1 MGTIPKPVQRLF
13 FCPPKKWLGRAV
25 VGLTYVCLSA
35 TLSVRFLWEP
45 QLKVGT
51 FVTRDIRAPRAAE
64 TIDRE
69 ATREAKERAKQ
80 EVPQVYRV
88 DNTAKVRARQHLE
101 ELLILGDRIREKVG
115 TTPYI
120 DTSLLSY
127 GVQLYLRECPEPVW
141 QDLQKRVPTLQKQLD
156 AAPNL

>member
-1 MGTIPKPVQRLF
+1 
-13 FCPPKKWLGRAV
+13 

-64 TIDRE
+64 TVDRE
-69 ATREAKERAKQ
+69 ATREAKERARQ

-88 DNTAKVRARQHLE
+88 DHTARVRASSAPGR
-101 ELLILGDRIREKVG
+101 IVDRWAIASASK
-115 TTPYI
+115 
-120 DTSLLSY
+120 LALHHM
-127 GVQLYLRECPEPVW
+127 
-141 QDLQKRVPTLQKQLD
+141 
-156 AAPNL
+156 